1 MKVVDL
7 QQYRLLKQQRAL
19 EQKIGNL
26 SLSNNPSS
34 SSKLK
39 TAFKEWYQ
47 MELKRK

>member
-19 EQKIGNL
+19 EQKISDL
-26 SLSNNPSS
+26 SLSNNPSNS
-34 SSKLK
+34 FKIK

-47 MELKRK
+47 MKLKQK